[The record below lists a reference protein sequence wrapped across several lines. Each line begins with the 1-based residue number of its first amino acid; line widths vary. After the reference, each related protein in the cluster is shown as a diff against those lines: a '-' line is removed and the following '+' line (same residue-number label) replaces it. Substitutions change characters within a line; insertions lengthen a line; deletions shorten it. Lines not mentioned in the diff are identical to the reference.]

1 MRSPAEPKQLW
12 TWNKFA
18 QTFPTE
24 AVKGSFQ
31 HFAAALGQIFF
42 PCNFR
47 SRIIKEQTIL
57 HFATENTFFPSPF
70 LSYCNSYK

>member
-1 MRSPAEPKQLW
+1 MCSPAESKQLW
-12 TWNKFA
+12 TWNKSA

-24 AVKGSFQ
+24 AGKGNFQ
-31 HFAAALGQIFF
+31 HFATALGQILF

-57 HFATENTFFPSPF
+57 HLATENTSFSSPF